1 MNVIFM
7 GTPDFSVPILKA
19 VAQKHE
25 VVLVVTQ
32 PDKPKGRK
40 KRLSKP
46 PVKKAAEALGLKVF
60 QPRRLRDH
68 TDHVLSAGPDIIIT
82 AAYGQIL
89 PAKLLDEP
97 PYGAIN
103 VHASLL
109 PKLRGGAPIQRAI
122 ERGHKKSGVTIMKM
136 GRGMDTGPILR
147 KRSIPIAPEETGG
160 SLFEKL
166 SVLGRDLLM
175 ETLEDYIAGTI
186 EPEPQDEQEATYAY
200 AIKREEEAL
209 DLSLPAD
216 TLERKIRAFYPAP
229 NTYLTIDGK
238 RLKVLKADCDMTTEE
253 GKAGEV
259 LKPSKKGPR
268 IRCKEGALIL
278 KEVQPPSKKP
288 MDGLSFMNGAGR
300 TWLETGKNLLE

>member
-7 GTPDFSVPILKA
+7 GTPDFSVPILRALAK
-19 VAQKHE
+19 KYP

-40 KRLSKP
+40 KRLAKP
-46 PVKKAAEALGLKVF
+46 PVKETAETLGLEVF
-60 QPRRLRDH
+60 QPQKLRDQV
-68 TDHVLSAGPDIIIT
+68 DHVLSFEPDLIVT

-89 PAKLLDEP
+89 PGKLLDTP
-97 PYGAIN
+97 KYGAIN

-122 ERGHKKSGVTIMKM
+122 ERGHSESGVTIMKM

-147 KRSIPIAPEETGG
+147 KRALPIEADETAG
-160 SLFEKL
+160 SLFDKL
-166 SVLGRDLLM
+166 SLLGRDLLM

-186 EPEPQDEQEATYAY
+186 EPVPQNDEEATYAY
-200 AIKREEEAL
+200 AIRRGEEAL
-209 DLSLPAD
+209 DLNIPAD
-216 TLERKIRAFYPAP
+216 VLERKVRAFYPAP
-229 NTYLTIDGK
+229 NTYLKIGEK
-238 RLKVLKADCDMTTEE
+238 RLKVLKADADMAVDE
-253 GKAGEV
+253 GRPGEV
-259 LKPSKKGPR
+259 LKPSKEGPR
-268 IRCKEGALIL
+268 IRCKKGALIL

-300 TWLETGKNLLE
+300 T

>member
-19 VAQKHE
+19 VAQQYN

-40 KRLSKP
+40 KRLSEP
-46 PVKKAAEALGLKVF
+46 PLKKTAEALGLEVF
-60 QPRRLRDH
+60 QPRKLRDH
-68 TDHVLSAGPDIIIT
+68 TDHVLRYEPDLIIT

-89 PAKLLDEP
+89 PGKLLEGP
-97 PYGAIN
+97 RHGAIN

-122 ERGHKKSGVTIMKM
+122 ERGHEKSGVTIMKM

-147 KRSIPIAPEETGG
+147 KKAIPIEPDETAG

-166 SVLGRDLLM
+166 SLLGRDLLM
-175 ETLEDYIAGTI
+175 ETLDDYVAGKV
-186 EPEPQDEQEATYAY
+186 EPVPQDDREATYAY

-209 DLSLPAD
+209 DLNRPAD
-216 TLERKIRAFYPAP
+216 ALERKIRAFHPAP
-229 NTYLTIDGK
+229 NTYLEVDGK
-238 RLKVLKADCDMTTEE
+238 RLKVLRADCDMETDE
-253 GKAGEV
+253 GTPGEV
-259 LKPSKKGPR
+259 LKPSSQGPR
-268 IRCKEGALIL
+268 IRCKQGALIL

-300 TWLETGKNLLE
+300 TWLETGKNVLE